1 MKNLTKAYAP
11 MSIRFVLLMRHAAPD
26 KISGQTLEVAQGLR
40 TYIDETNSVSSLRLD
55 LGRCFRPMRGAAA
68 RTAEILGTMLPL
80 RTEHLPVDGI
90 DALDPDASIANPYI
104 GRVRGKRR
112 RQIRQQ
118 RALLERIL
126 NKNVQ
131 SEENAVMIVGHSPQ
145 TDWLLHELVRPRFL
159 LRLAYYRHSF
169 ASAEILCVDRRPQ
182 LWGIIP
188 RQGRVIWS
196 LAPTDRETEL
206 LLRDKIKGKMESAK
220 LLGSIVGA
228 GAGLV
233 LAGFHELAFG
243 WPKTMDDLA
252 RLVRRPQVPDLDD
265 ERLAF
270 FGASILLL
278 MVASGLYW
286 SAYLS
291 YDRLLMPTR
300 FWSAAKPPRPR
311 WRGVVWRPPSSSL
324 LIMYQNMQRVWFRAF
339 IPATF
344 STGLALVCLVYAAII
359 QQMVD
364 AFRDASIARWLFFV
378 GAFLLAVIIAIGHCR
393 ARPMLGAQD

>member
-1 MKNLTKAYAP
+1 MP
-11 MSIRFVLLMRHAAPD
+11 IRFVLLMRHAAPG
-26 KISGQTLEVAQGLR
+26 KIDRQTLDVAQGLR
-40 TYIDETNSVSSLRLD
+40 TYIHETNSVSSLRLD
-55 LGRCFRPMRGAAA
+55 LGRCFRPMSGAAA
-68 RTAEILGTMLPL
+68 TTAEILGTVLPL
-80 RTEHLPVDGI
+80 RTEHLPFDGI
-90 DALDPDASIANPYI
+90 DALDPNASIANPYI

-112 RQIRQQ
+112 CQMRQQ
-118 RALLERIL
+118 RDLLERIL
-126 NKNVQ
+126 NENVRP
-131 SEENAVMIVGHSPQ
+131 EENAVMIVGHSPQ
-145 TDWLLHELVRPRFL
+145 IDWLLHELVRPRFL
-159 LRLAYYRHSF
+159 SRLAYYRHSF

-188 RQGRVIWS
+188 RRGRVIWS
-196 LAPTDRETEL
+196 LAPTTDRETEL

-228 GAGLV
+228 GAALV

-243 WPKTMDDLA
+243 WPKTMDDFA
-252 RLVRRPQVPDLDD
+252 RWLRLPHVPDLDD

-270 FGASILLL
+270 FGASIFLL

-291 YDRLLMPTR
+291 YDRLLMPTG
-300 FWSAAKPPRPR
+300 FWSSAEPPRPR
-311 WRGVVWRPPSSSL
+311 WRGIVWRPPSSSL

-344 STGLALVCLVYAAII
+344 ATGSALVFLVYSAII

-364 AFRDASIARWLFFV
+364 ALRNAWIARLLFIIGFILLCAIV
-378 GAFLLAVIIAIGHCR
+378 GISHWR
-393 ARPMLGAQD
+393 ARPLLGAQD